1 MADIPESFTFSVL
14 ILLIIGLVL
23 FITPYFVYL
32 AYPVEAKLFKK

>member
-14 ILLIIGLVL
+14 ILL
-23 FITPYFVYL
+23 ITPYFVYL